1 MVSFGIKTSQPGA
14 SFEELLE
21 IWQAAETAGFDSA
34 WIYDHLTALG
44 DQTQPTLE
52 AWTLLSALAARTERI
67 RVGVLVTDNVLR
79 HPAMLAREA
88 VTVDQIS
95 HGRLDFGIGAGNP
108 RSEIDYASY
117 GITQSPIGERI
128 SRLNEACQIFT
139 ALWTQES
146 VSFSGRFYQLQ
157 DARPAIWPVQK
168 PHPPLWIGGG
178 GDRVLRIT
186 ARYAD
191 GWNFTGPI
199 DRFAERADYLRTQ
212 LVRYSRE
219 PDSVKMSAQFFLRG
233 KSPDRFGGS
242 RGVRQIGR
250 DHAHCDHRDAL
261 HSEGGRGSRGS
272 VDGLSARLPARPAL
286 KLVTIWA

>member
-1 MVSFGIKTSQPGA
+1 MVSFGIKTSQPGTT
-14 SFEELLE
+14 FGELLE
-21 IWQAAETAGFDSA
+21 IWTAAERCGFESA

-44 DQTQPTLE
+44 DQSQPTLE

-95 HGRLDFGIGAGNP
+95 GGRLDFGIGAGNP
-108 RSEIDYASY
+108 RSEIDYRSY
-117 GITQSPIGERI
+117 GITASPIGERI
-128 SRLNEACQIFT
+128 SRLNEACQVFK

-146 VSFSGRFYQLQ
+146 VSFDGRFYRL
-157 DARPAIWPVQK
+157 DNARPAIWPTQQ
-168 PHPPLWIGGG
+168 PHPPIWIGGS

-199 DRFAERADYLRTQ
+199 ERFAERADYLRSQ
-212 LVRYSRE
+212 LERYGRKTE
-219 PDSVKMSAQFFLRG
+219 DVQFSAQFFMRG
-233 KSPDRFGGS
+233 KSVEAIREEIARYTEAGATKLMAIIETPY
-242 RGVRQIGR
+242 
-250 DHAHCDHRDAL
+250 
-261 HSEGGRGSRGS
+261 S
-272 VDGLSARLPARPAL
+272 VAAVEEAARVLMG
-286 KLVTIWA
+286 